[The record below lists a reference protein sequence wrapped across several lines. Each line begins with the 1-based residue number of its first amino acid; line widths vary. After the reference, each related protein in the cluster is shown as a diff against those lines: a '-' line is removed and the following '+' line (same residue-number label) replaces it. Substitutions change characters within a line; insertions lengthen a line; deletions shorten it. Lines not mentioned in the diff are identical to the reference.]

1 MNNKEVAKEIEDILD
16 QTYLKEECRADSLI
30 RIDYEDCSC
39 RGCVYSYTATLCPM
53 SIQTIMKTKVF
64 R

>member
-1 MNNKEVAKEIEDILD
+1 MSVVELIEDILGEK
-16 QTYLKEECRADSLI
+16 YLKEECRADSLI
-30 RIDYEDCSC
+30 RLDYEDCSC

-53 SIQTIMKTKVF
+53 SIVMNIKYLG

>member
-1 MNNKEVAKEIEDILD
+1 MNNKEVVKEIEDILD
-16 QTYLKEECRADSLI
+16 QTYLNEECRADSLI
-30 RIDYEDCSC
+30 TIDYEDCSC